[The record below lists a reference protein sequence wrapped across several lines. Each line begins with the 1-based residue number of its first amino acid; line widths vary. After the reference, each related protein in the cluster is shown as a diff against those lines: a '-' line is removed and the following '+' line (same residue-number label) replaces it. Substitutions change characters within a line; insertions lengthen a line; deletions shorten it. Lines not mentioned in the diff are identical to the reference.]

1 MKFTK
6 KPSSIEQQLQLLI
19 QRGMD
24 VGDHAT
30 AMKWLE
36 TVGYYRLSAYWLPF
50 ERPPENGNARSKI
63 FESGATLSAVT
74 DLYVFDRRLRVLVL
88 EAIERVEVHV
98 RSRWTYHMA
107 HAHGAHAHLD
117 HRLFSGFLNHAE
129 QLVRLARAV
138 DKSEETFIL
147 YHKGKYTDP
156 WEWAKPGGQAA
167 ALWYALVNLPSR
179 TAARTM
185 AT

>member
-6 KPSSIEQQLQLLI
+6 TPSSIEQQLQLLI

-24 VGDHAT
+24 VGDHDT
-30 AMKWLE
+30 AKKWLE

-50 ERPPENGNARSKI
+50 EKPPANGNARSKV

-98 RSRWTYHMA
+98 NSAGPTIWHMLTVPMPIWITA
-107 HAHGAHAHLD
+107 C
-117 HRLFSGFLNHAE
+117 S
-129 QLVRLARAV
+129 LA
-138 DKSEETFIL
+138 F
-147 YHKGKYTDP
+147 
-156 WEWAKPGGQAA
+156 
-167 ALWYALVNLPSR
+167 
-179 TAARTM
+179 
-185 AT
+185 